1 MTAFQEW
8 ADVFAVIKPIADRYG
23 FSIHKGWRHLIN
35 KEVKLS
41 LKIRVSKNSKNQ
53 DMIEIEPVNG
63 TQSKAKEQLWC
74 SRLDVFFQIPI
85 QFEDWIR
92 ESIGLPSLAERDRQL
107 SEIAAE
113 IERCDHALV
122 LSELNPIADPSE
134 TQKAKEY
141 KERLYDEIKRI
152 DPIAPSDQSDEDLLI
167 ELGVLP
173 SRMEAPQEI
182 QQDALIAYLSALD
195 TPTLEAMSSL
205 DWSTFDHDPSVIE
218 ITRDAIAAELGKR
231 KATSSDDLNPS
242 VILEL
247 PQPWAWA
254 ATSGLVNTIPEQWAP
269 KYAGP
274 ISIFAKYTHQSQFQA
289 NALEIAKI
297 AGISVWDLPM
307 SDDLPHGAI
316 VGRAILVDATQRWD
330 SDGSL
335 YGWVLASPVQIDP
348 IPCSGSL
355 ALHGN
360 SIRAVEKSALAAIAV
375 SAEAEISHSDPI
387 AALECFEEYKEVLAI
402 LGIGSED
409 SLTDVA
415 LILHEAIRDPAYDK
429 HGLHVP
435 LFEAEEKLDPEIP
448 LIPPS
453 GSQPVYHPQI
463 PQIEPEAINVEAV
476 EVKQQWVGPRQAV
489 YRNLLGEITSI
500 EMIDKPKKPKN
511 TNPNQLGLF

>member
-8 ADVFAVIKPIADRYG
+8 ADVFAAIKPIADRYG

-35 KEVKLS
+35 KEIGLT

-53 DMIEIEPVNG
+53 DIMIEIEPANG

-92 ESIGLPSLAERDRQL
+92 ESIGLPSLAEHDRQL

-141 KERLYDEIKRI
+141 KERLYGEINRI

-173 SRMEAPQEI
+173 SRMESPQEI

-205 DWSTFDHDPSVIE
+205 DWSTFDHDPSVIK

-231 KATSSDDLNPS
+231 KATSSDDLN
-242 VILEL
+242 
-247 PQPWAWA
+247 
-254 ATSGLVNTIPEQWAP
+254 
-269 KYAGP
+269 
-274 ISIFAKYTHQSQFQA
+274 
-289 NALEIAKI
+289 
-297 AGISVWDLPM
+297 
-307 SDDLPHGAI
+307 
-316 VGRAILVDATQRWD
+316 
-330 SDGSL
+330 
-335 YGWVLASPVQIDP
+335 
-348 IPCSGSL
+348 
-355 ALHGN
+355 
-360 SIRAVEKSALAAIAV
+360 
-375 SAEAEISHSDPI
+375 AEAEISHSDPI
-387 AALECFEEYKEVLAI
+387 AAELECFEEYKEVLAI

-429 HGLHVP
+429 YGLHVP
-435 LFEAEEKLDPEIP
+435 LFEAEEKLDTEYPEIP

-453 GSQPVYHPQI
+453 GSRAVYHPQI
-463 PQIEPEAINVEAV
+463 PQIEPEAINVDAV

-500 EMIDKPKKPKN
+500 EMIDKPKKSKN

>member
-1 MTAFQEW
+1 MAFQNW
-8 ADVFAVIKPIADRYG
+8 AEVFTVIEPIASRYG
-23 FSIHKGWRHLIN
+23 FSIHRGWRHLIN
-35 KEVKLS
+35 KEIGLT

-53 DMIEIEPVNG
+53 DMIEIEPANG
-63 TQSKAKEQLWC
+63 TQSKAKKQLWC
-74 SRLDVFFQIPI
+74 SRLDVFLQISS

-173 SRMEAPQEI
+173 SRMETPQEI
-182 QQDALIAYLSALD
+182 QQDALIAYLEALD
-195 TPTLEAMSSL
+195 TPTLEAMSGL
-205 DWSTFDHDPSVIE
+205 DWAAFDHDPSVIE

-231 KATSSDDLNPS
+231 KATSSDDLN
-242 VILEL
+242 
-247 PQPWAWA
+247 
-254 ATSGLVNTIPEQWAP
+254 
-269 KYAGP
+269 
-274 ISIFAKYTHQSQFQA
+274 
-289 NALEIAKI
+289 
-297 AGISVWDLPM
+297 
-307 SDDLPHGAI
+307 
-316 VGRAILVDATQRWD
+316 
-330 SDGSL
+330 
-335 YGWVLASPVQIDP
+335 
-348 IPCSGSL
+348 
-355 ALHGN
+355 
-360 SIRAVEKSALAAIAV
+360 
-375 SAEAEISHSDPI
+375 AEAEISHSDPI
-387 AALECFEEYKEVLAI
+387 AAELECFEEYKEVLAI

-429 HGLHVP
+429 YGLHVP
-435 LFEAEEKLDPEIP
+435 LFEAEEKLDTEYPEIP

-453 GSQPVYHPQI
+453 GSRAVYHPQI
-463 PQIEPEAINVEAV
+463 PQIEPEAINVDAV

>member
-1 MTAFQEW
+1 MAFQNW
-8 ADVFAVIKPIADRYG
+8 AEVFTVIEPIASRYG
-23 FSIHKGWRHLIN
+23 FSIHRGWRHLIN
-35 KEVKLS
+35 KEIGLT

-53 DMIEIEPVNG
+53 DMIEIEPANG
-63 TQSKAKEQLWC
+63 TQSKAKKQLWC
-74 SRLDVFFQIPI
+74 SRLDVFLQISS

-141 KERLYDEIKRI
+141 KERLYGEINRI

-173 SRMEAPQEI
+173 SRMETPQEI
-182 QQDALIAYLSALD
+182 QQDALIAYLEALD
-195 TPTLEAMSSL
+195 TPTLEAMSGL
-205 DWSTFDHDPSVIE
+205 DWAAFDHDPSVIE

-231 KATSSDDLNPS
+231 KATSSDDLN
-242 VILEL
+242 
-247 PQPWAWA
+247 
-254 ATSGLVNTIPEQWAP
+254 
-269 KYAGP
+269 
-274 ISIFAKYTHQSQFQA
+274 
-289 NALEIAKI
+289 
-297 AGISVWDLPM
+297 
-307 SDDLPHGAI
+307 
-316 VGRAILVDATQRWD
+316 
-330 SDGSL
+330 
-335 YGWVLASPVQIDP
+335 
-348 IPCSGSL
+348 
-355 ALHGN
+355 
-360 SIRAVEKSALAAIAV
+360 
-375 SAEAEISHSDPI
+375 AEAEISHSDPI
-387 AALECFEEYKEVLAI
+387 AAELECFEEYKEVLAI

-429 HGLHVP
+429 YGLHVP
-435 LFEAEEKLDPEIP
+435 LFEAEEKLDTEYPEIP

-453 GSQPVYHPQI
+453 GSRAVYHPQI
-463 PQIEPEAINVEAV
+463 PQIEPEAINVDAV

-500 EMIDKPKKPKN
+500 EMIDKPKKSKN

>member
-1 MTAFQEW
+1 MAVFQDW
-8 ADVFAVIKPIADRYG
+8 DKVFGAIKLIADRYG

-35 KEVKLS
+35 KEIGLT

-63 TQSKAKEQLWC
+63 TQSKAKKQLWC
-74 SRLDVFFQIPI
+74 SRLDVFFQIPS

-92 ESIGLPSLAERDRQL
+92 ESIGIPSLAERDRQL

-152 DPIAPSDQSDEDLLI
+152 DPIALSDQSDEDLLI

-173 SRMEAPQEI
+173 SRMETPQKI
-182 QQDALIAYLSALD
+182 KQDALIAYLSALD
-195 TPTLEAMSSL
+195 TPTLEAMNRL

-218 ITRDAIAAELGKR
+218 ITRVAIASELGKR
-231 KATSSDDLNPS
+231 KTASSDDLNA
-242 VILEL
+242 E
-247 PQPWAWA
+247 
-254 ATSGLVNTIPEQWAP
+254 N
-269 KYAGP
+269 
-274 ISIFAKYTHQSQFQA
+274 
-289 NALEIAKI
+289 
-297 AGISVWDLPM
+297 
-307 SDDLPHGAI
+307 
-316 VGRAILVDATQRWD
+316 
-330 SDGSL
+330 
-335 YGWVLASPVQIDP
+335 
-348 IPCSGSL
+348 
-355 ALHGN
+355 
-360 SIRAVEKSALAAIAV
+360 SALTTN
-375 SAEAEISHSDPI
+375 AETEISHSDPI
-387 AALECFEEYKEVLAI
+387 AAELECFEEYIE
-402 LGIGSED
+402 
-409 SLTDVA
+409 
-415 LILHEAIRDPAYDK
+415 Y
-429 HGLHVP
+429 
-435 LFEAEEKLDPEIP
+435 PEIP

-453 GSQPVYHPQI
+453 GSRPVYHPQI
-463 PQIEPEAINVEAV
+463 PRIEPDAINVDAV

>member
-1 MTAFQEW
+1 MAFENWAEVFTAIE
-8 ADVFAVIKPIADRYG
+8 PICTRYG
-23 FSIHKGWRHLIN
+23 FSIHKGWKHLIN
-35 KEVKLS
+35 KEVGLT
-41 LKIRVSKNSKNQ
+41 LKITVSKNTIRSQ
-53 DMIEIEPVNG
+53 DVVWIEPTNG
-63 TQSKAKEQLWC
+63 TRSKAKSWR
-74 SRLDVFFQIPI
+74 SPLDVFLQISS

-182 QQDALIAYLSALD
+182 NQDVLIGCLSALD

-231 KATSSDDLNPS
+231 KATSSDDLN
-242 VILEL
+242 
-247 PQPWAWA
+247 
-254 ATSGLVNTIPEQWAP
+254 
-269 KYAGP
+269 
-274 ISIFAKYTHQSQFQA
+274 
-289 NALEIAKI
+289 
-297 AGISVWDLPM
+297 
-307 SDDLPHGAI
+307 
-316 VGRAILVDATQRWD
+316 
-330 SDGSL
+330 
-335 YGWVLASPVQIDP
+335 
-348 IPCSGSL
+348 
-355 ALHGN
+355 
-360 SIRAVEKSALAAIAV
+360 
-375 SAEAEISHSDPI
+375 AEAEISHSDPI
-387 AALECFEEYKEVLAI
+387 AASLECFEEYKEVLAI

-435 LFEAEEKLDPEIP
+435 LFEAEEKLDTEYPEIP

-453 GSQPVYHPQI
+453 GSRSVYHPQI
-463 PQIEPEAINVEAV
+463 PQIEPEAINVDAV

>member
-1 MTAFQEW
+1 MAVFQDW
-8 ADVFAVIKPIADRYG
+8 DKVFGAIKLIADRYG

-35 KEVKLS
+35 KEIGLT

-63 TQSKAKEQLWC
+63 TQSKAKKQLWC
-74 SRLDVFFQIPI
+74 SRLDVFFQIPS

-92 ESIGLPSLAERDRQL
+92 ESIGIPSLAERDRQL

-152 DPIAPSDQSDEDLLI
+152 DPIALSDQSDEDLLI

-173 SRMEAPQEI
+173 SRMESPQEI
-182 QQDALIAYLSALD
+182 NQDALIAYLSALD

-218 ITRDAIAAELGKR
+218 ITRVAIAAELGKR
-231 KATSSDDLNPS
+231 KTASSDDLN
-242 VILEL
+242 
-247 PQPWAWA
+247 
-254 ATSGLVNTIPEQWAP
+254 
-269 KYAGP
+269 
-274 ISIFAKYTHQSQFQA
+274 
-289 NALEIAKI
+289 
-297 AGISVWDLPM
+297 
-307 SDDLPHGAI
+307 
-316 VGRAILVDATQRWD
+316 
-330 SDGSL
+330 
-335 YGWVLASPVQIDP
+335 
-348 IPCSGSL
+348 
-355 ALHGN
+355 
-360 SIRAVEKSALAAIAV
+360 
-375 SAEAEISHSDPI
+375 AEAEISHSDPI
-387 AALECFEEYKEVLAI
+387 AAELECFEEYKETLAI

-415 LILHEAIRDPAYDK
+415 LILHEATRDPAYDK
-429 HGLHVP
+429 YGLHVP
-435 LFEAEEKLDPEIP
+435 LFEAEEKLDTEYPEIP

-453 GSQPVYHPQI
+453 GSRPVYHPQI
-463 PQIEPEAINVEAV
+463 PQIEPEAINVDAV

-500 EMIDKPKKPKN
+500 EMIDKPKKSKN